1 MNKKGMLSIE
11 TIIVIILALIVLII
25 VAAAFSGGMTG
36 LFKKIFGFAEN
47 PDQGSATTSCQSYCQ
62 YAQKDNYCR
71 QINVKDIG
79 LKTCS
84 ELGVTCSQPI
94 TCP

>member
-25 VAAAFSGGMTG
+25 VAAAFSGGMSG

-47 PDQGSATTSCQSYCQ
+47 PDQGSATTSCQTYCTQGLKSSYCTP
-62 YAQKDNYCR
+62 
-71 QINVKDIG
+71 INVKEIG
-79 LKTCS
+79 SKQCS
-84 ELGVTCSQPI
+84 ELYPCAALLP
-94 TCP
+94 C

>member
-25 VAAAFSGGMTG
+25 VAAAFSGGMAG

-47 PDQGSATTSCQSYCQ
+47 PDQGTAVSTCQSYCQ
-62 YAQKDNYCR
+62 SSNKAYCNS
-71 QINVKDIG
+71 INVKDIG
-79 LKTCS
+79 QKTCS
-84 ELGVTCSQPI
+84 ELGVTCSPAI
-94 TCP
+94 PCP